1 MDDLK
6 LRFNPYTSEKL
17 AKLKSWSQSSEFEW
31 FIDWLKIYSQEQKIS
46 QWDLVSD
53 ELLQDTKKRIQVMD
67 SLIRQIELF
76 PNYIEQKVDPQK
88 IVKAVGNS
96 LQVDKK

>member
-17 AKLKSWSQSSEFEW
+17 AKLKSWSQSSEFGW
-31 FIDWLKIYSQEQKIS
+31 FVEWLKLYAQEQKIA
-46 QWDLVSD
+46 QWDLVD
-53 ELLQDTKKRIQVMD
+53 DLALQDTKKKIQVMD
-67 SLIRQIELF
+67 KLIRQIELY

-88 IVKAVGNS
+88 IVKAIGNS